1 MSPATYQTIKLSKGR
16 HNSPEEGACVMELA
30 SMLAGEPFSDH
41 PVSVCPVIGSCLRAY
56 NDWIDDGRRQDL
68 YRYASKVVGTRTTQE
83 VQRARAD
90 RVTEWAG
97 EAARR
102 RWTRFLLVRGMF
114 ALMLWPQPD
123 DLGSR
128 MVQAIARRRRG
139 SHEEVLGLIDELLG
153 MGSLPTRRPSRVPAG
168 PSARS
173 AASSVQHTDGDV
185 SDDRSEQ
192 GAGDYIAGVVHAGVD
207 ARIAD

>member
-1 MSPATYQTIKLSKGR
+1 MSPATHQTIKLSKGR
-16 HNSPEEGACVMELA
+16 HNSPDEGACVMELA

-56 NDWIDDGRRQDL
+56 NDWIDDDRRQDL
-68 YRYASKVVGTRTTQE
+68 YRYASEVVGTRAPQE

-90 RVTEWAG
+90 RVTAWAG

-102 RWTRFLLVRGMF
+102 RWTRFLLVRGIF

-128 MVQAIARRRRG
+128 MVQAVARRRRG
-139 SHEEVLGLIDELLG
+139 SHEEVLGLIDELVE
-153 MGSLPTRRPSRVPAG
+153 MRTRPPVRPPTRTPTGPPARPLAQPSRELSAPAVT
-168 PSARS
+168 SATI
-173 AASSVQHTDGDV
+173 APITAPASTSPG
-185 SDDRSEQ
+185 
-192 GAGDYIAGVVHAGVD
+192 
-207 ARIAD
+207 

>member
-16 HNSPEEGACVMELA
+16 HSSPEEGACVMELA
-30 SMLAGEPFSDH
+30 SMLAGEPFTDH

-56 NDWIDDGRRQDL
+56 NDWIDDDRRQDL
-68 YRYASKVVGTRTTQE
+68 YRYASRVVGTRATQE

-90 RVTEWAG
+90 RVIAWVG

-102 RWTRFLLVRGMF
+102 RWARFLLVRGIF

-128 MVQAIARRRRG
+128 MVQAVARRRRG
-139 SHEEVLGLIDELLG
+139 SHQEVLGLIDELVEIG
-153 MGSLPTRRPSRVPAG
+153 PPAG
-168 PSARS
+168 SPIRTSTRLPAQESR
-173 AASSVQHTDGDV
+173 ASSTPAVMSAT
-185 SDDRSEQ
+185 
-192 GAGDYIAGVVHAGVD
+192 IAPSKAPASTSPG
-207 ARIAD
+207 